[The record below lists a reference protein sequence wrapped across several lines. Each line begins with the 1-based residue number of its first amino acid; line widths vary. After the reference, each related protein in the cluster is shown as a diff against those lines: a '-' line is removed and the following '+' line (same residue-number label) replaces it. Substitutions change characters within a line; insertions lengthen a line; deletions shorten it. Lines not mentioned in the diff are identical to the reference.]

1 MKVLITGC
9 AGFIGSNFV
18 SHLLSESHEVYGIDN
33 LLTGSMQNIDDL
45 RENKRFT
52 FYQEDVL
59 SFDFSYLPSCDIIY
73 HLASPASPIQYKK
86 HPVETLMV
94 NSLGTK
100 RVLDYMVKSKSK
112 RLVIS
117 STSEVYGDP
126 HEHPQNEAYWG
137 NVNPVGVRSCY
148 DEGKRFSEAMAMTY
162 YRKYGQDVRIA
173 RIFNTYGPNMEKEDG
188 RVVSNFIMQALLQ
201 KPVTIYGTGKQTRS
215 FCYIS
220 DMIDGLYKL
229 GTTDNIKGEIVNL
242 GNTDEKT
249 ILELA
254 QIIINLTSS
263 SSQIIFRPIDGDDP
277 KKRKPEITK
286 AMRLLGWRTNIPLE
300 EGLRKTIDYFKK
312 RFI

>member
-100 RVLDYMVKSKSK
+100 RVLDYMVNSKSK